1 LYNLEE
7 NIEKTIMM
15 SAFRIILT
23 IAAMLKFQMALNHK
37 IPKPQNH
44 NEGFERANSQFLKVY
59 VYGGKK

>member
-1 LYNLEE
+1 
-7 NIEKTIMM
+7 MM